1 MKTLLFDDF
10 KSKAEEI
17 QSFLIS
23 IRRFLHRNPEVSWN
37 ELRTK
42 AYLMAMAQSNGL
54 VITKEFDGIN
64 GFYIDLGPDTE
75 FRTAWRADIDA
86 LPITDKKTT
95 SYASAFSNAAHLC
108 GHDVHATVALG
119 IAILLKD
126 APLKKGIRIF
136 FQPAEESS
144 PSGAPRLIEQGVL
157 TQVDKVYGMHCDPNQ
172 ESGWLSINA
181 GSETASYDGIH
192 LNLFSEAPNH
202 SARPHTGKDLIW
214 IVTSLLQQWYSIAG
228 RITDS
233 RDPAVLT
240 ISTLNAGEAINV
252 MPDSLSL
259 SGTLRCVTE
268 ENRNKLKKFMLESVT
283 QLEGLYG
290 IRAELKFDEGAP
302 SVLNNAALA
311 EHANRKLAEFVQ
323 LQATR
328 QSMGGEDFGWY
339 SQLKPSLFVRVGT
352 KNSPETSYPLHH
364 NCFDVDESVIGPT
377 CALMA
382 YLIASE

>member
-290 IRAELKFDEGAP
+290 ISAELKFDEGAP

>member
-10 KSKAEEI
+10 KNKAEEI

-268 ENRNKLKKFMLESVT
+268 ENRNKLKNFMLESVT

>member
-10 KSKAEEI
+10 KNKAEEI